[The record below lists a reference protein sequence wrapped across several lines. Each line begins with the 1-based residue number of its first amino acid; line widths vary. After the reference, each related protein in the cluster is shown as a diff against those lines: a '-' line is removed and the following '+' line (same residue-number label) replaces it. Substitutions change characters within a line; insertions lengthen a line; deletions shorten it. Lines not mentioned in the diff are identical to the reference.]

1 MLSNEGSGQ
10 MFMEAPSLPKST
22 LFVATLN
29 LSEDAFVRG
38 LSHASLVRVKYRAG
52 VWDPSEK
59 PHVSEGTSTKWSP
72 ITVNKT
78 PPPDGTEEGA
88 TLATEGFA
96 SYRKVTV

>member
-1 MLSNEGSGQ
+1 

-29 LSEDAFVRG
+29 LSEDAFVGG
-38 LSHASLVRVKYRAG
+38 LSHASRVRVKYRAG

-59 PHVSEGTSTKWSP
+59 PHLNEGTSTKCRP
-72 ITVNKT
+72 ITVSKT
-78 PPPDGTEEGA
+78 PPFEGA
-88 TLATEGFA
+88 DRGATRATDGVA